1 MAKTQRAEARNAI
14 DLLMDDH
21 KRVNKL
27 FEDFEDVDREDME
40 AVQELVETA
49 CIELQIHSIL
59 EEEIFYPAMRAGVS
73 DNDRECDDLLNEAQ
87 VEHESADELIARI
100 QELDPDDAMYPA
112 YFTVLSEYVKHHVK
126 EEETGLFAKAR
137 EMGLDLQQL
146 GEDMRLRREE
156 LFSEMEADELDPEAE
171 SLDDI
176 EASGDGEEESEDV
189 LQDLDIPRTRH

>member
-1 MAKTQRAEARNAI
+1 MAKMQRAETRDAI
-14 DLLMDDH
+14 DLLTDDH

-59 EEEIFYPAMRAGVS
+59 EEEIFYPAVRAAIDDGDQES
-73 DNDRECDDLLNEAQ
+73 EDLLNEAQ

-100 QELDPDDAMYPA
+100 QELEPDDAMYAA
-112 YFTVLSEYVKHHVK
+112 YFSVLSEYVKHHVT
-126 EEETGLFAKAR
+126 EEETGLFPTAR
-137 EMGLDLQQL
+137 KLGLDLAQL

-156 LFSEMEADELDPEAE
+156 LFAEMEADDGDPEASAE
-171 SLDDI
+171 D
-176 EASGDGEEESEDV
+176 GDVSADVEDESEDE
-189 LQDLDIPRTRH
+189 QARIEIPRTRH